1 MTGLPRYQPDTNTPR
16 QGDAMTHLKLTPAE
30 IQSNHSRQ
38 KWAEGLILQLPVGH
52 DGRNSWLLNYGVGE
66 EAVKLRRERG
76 LWFDPE
82 FNAVRTGHIH
92 VAGTTV
98 GKHIDEC
105 ARCGNDLRHPIHAAS
120 AR

>member
-1 MTGLPRYQPDTNTPR
+1 MNT
-16 QGDAMTHLKLTPAE
+16 HIKLTKAE
-30 IQSNHSRQ
+30 IQSQHSRQ
-38 KWAEGLILQLPVGH
+38 RWAEGLIEQLPVGH
-52 DGRNSWLLNYGVGE
+52 DGRDSWLMNFGTGD
-66 EAVKLRRERG
+66 EAKKLREVRG

-82 FNAVRTGHIH
+82 FGAVSPGHCH

-105 ARCGNDLRHPIHAAS
+105 ARCGRDLRDPIHASS

>member
-1 MTGLPRYQPDTNTPR
+1 
-16 QGDAMTHLKLTPAE
+16 MTHLKLTKAE
-30 IQSNHSRQ
+30 IQSQHSRQ

-52 DGRNSWLLNYGVGE
+52 DGRDSWLMNYGVGE
-66 EAVKLRRERG
+66 EAQQLRKVRG

-82 FNAVRTGHIH
+82 HQAVTPGHIH

-105 ARCGNDLRHPIHAAS
+105 AKCGCDLRHPIHATS
-120 AR
+120 ARW